1 MSVKLSHKDNPFK
14 GGLGTALGMLGAIIG
29 TGLGVYLTL
38 TN

>member
-1 MSVKLSHKDNPFK
+1 MSVKLLQRRGPFK
-14 GGLGTALGMLGAIIG
+14 GRLGTALGMLGAIIG

>member
-1 MSVKLSHKDNPFK
+1 MSVNLSPKSNPIK
-14 GGLGTALGMLGAIIG
+14 WRLGTALGMLGAIIG